1 MIKLKPRTNLLEIG
15 IENNWAN
22 FFLFYYIFPLSLLS
36 VLNLVWKERPSLLKL
51 ILLDFIKFFL
61 RLFFS

>member
-15 IENNWAN
+15 IVYNWAN